1 MSIMGWRF
9 AVFGFQLAVVRS
21 RGNVSGF
28 APPDS
33 GLLAKLNLYAP
44 GEAWKSRLQPPTAN
58 R

>member
-1 MSIMGWRF
+1 MGWRL

-44 GEAWKSRLQPPTAN
+44 GEAWKS
-58 R
+58 